1 MQDHPTT
8 TVRNAAKK
16 AETAVVAPPC
26 AMVIFGAGGDL
37 TKRLVTP
44 ALYNLV
50 TAKRLPDGFRLVGVD
65 HGERSVEEWRKSL
78 SDMMS
83 DFVKNPGGE
92 FHADHI
98 DQTAW
103 KWLCE
108 RITRGFPRMRN
119 TFSAFSAAGLYSVN
133 ETGGCSKAGTIPP
146 RKQAH
151 RAGMISEVV
160 SREMIAL
167 SPG

>member
-1 MQDHPTT
+1 MQNKQDSSDDATI
-8 TVRNAAKK
+8 AA
-16 AETAVVAPPC
+16 TPPVAPPC

-37 TKRLVTP
+37 TKRLVAP

-78 SDMMS
+78 TDMMS

-103 KWLCE
+103 KWL
-108 RITRGFPRMRN
+108 TDRMTYLQGDFTDPQAYVKLREHL
-119 TFSAFSAAGLYSVN
+119 AGLDKTGAQGSG
-133 ETGGCSKAGTIPP
+133 TGGNHLFYLPVAAPFFAATVAQL
-146 RKQAH
+146 R
-151 RAGMISEVV
+151 R
-160 SREMIAL
+160 
-167 SPG
+167 